1 VSRPTESPDARQ
13 WAALAGVLGGAAGA
27 VLAAVAARGAVRIL
41 LRATRIGI
49 GFAWFCYA
57 TATLQLLRR
66 CPDCRK
72 LIRRECRVCRHC
84 GWRRDHALMPSHTRP
99 TIAST

>member
-1 VSRPTESPDARQ
+1 VSGPTESPDARQ

-41 LRATRIGI
+41 LRAARIGI

-72 LIRRECRVCRHC
+72 L
-84 GWRRDHALMPSHTRP
+84 
-99 TIAST
+99 